1 VHVTGNEEEV
11 QKKIQGGVEVYQALA
26 MNSLDS
32 GGTAA
37 SRSSSLAAIG

>member
-1 VHVTGNEEEV
+1 VRVTRKEEEV
-11 QKKIQGGVEVYQALA
+11 QKKIQGRVEVYQAPA

-32 GGTAA
+32 GGATA